1 MSKVTKLGLILFL
14 GGTLLSLFLK
24 EGTAET
30 ISILVAILGLF
41 LVLIVK
47 RKEDKVK
54 KEEKI
59 KEVEEIL
66 ASEEAKKEE
75 N

>member
-1 MSKVTKLGLILFL
+1 MNKITKLGLIFFL

-24 EGTAET
+24 EGTFET

-47 RKEDKVK
+47 RKEDKIKKDEVMKEDK
-54 KEEKI
+54 KE
-59 KEVEEIL
+59 
-66 ASEEAKKEE
+66 
-75 N
+75 